1 MFGVISLLWLKN
13 IQVFIQLYNVVR
25 LVMDLNENANKHT
38 TFLFSD
44 TRRKTQMEE
53 RYDEYNRT

>member
-1 MFGVISLLWLKN
+1 MFGVIFLLLLEF

-25 LVMDLNENANKHT
+25 SSVDLNENANKHT

-44 TRRKTQMEE
+44 TRR
-53 RYDEYNRT
+53 